1 MRRQLSALLVSLLL
15 VSTIAVGPVAAAKIN
30 PNASAAHNPYV
41 EADVTKAEHT
51 VGDDDLREY
60 EANNGQSAMLPAT
73 MNDSAINPVSF
84 AFSDIEATA
93 YTDFPRSNDTVDTW
107 ANARWWV
114 EDEANTA
121 GSGTVTNVTTAPDVE
136 ALEVATTSQTS
147 GDTYVAT
154 FDSVSLTSD
163 VEKRHLQLVADVE
176 ALDSGAYAEV
186 RLKDAD
192 GDYVRTIIDGRSGAM
207 ASWDNT
213 TANQTGEG
221 FVYQEQIGQMAVQGT
236 GDGTMGEIQSVEVA
250 VMDGNA
256 DIDIAA
262 LNAEKLGQWDLG
274 DRREDTDGDGDN
286 ETMQVENVTMP
297 GEQSRTG
304 LDTLGPA
311 FDSTTIHDLTVPM
324 QFWSSMQPTGEEPP
338 RVFVNYS
345 DASAFANFDQ
355 RVNDYRRIIL
365 PEAYDLSYANTE
377 FVAEVRVPSTRYQS
391 VEYGTGIGD
400 STNMTNASLSDVTSQ
415 FSSLDSEVQLATGI
429 GAGEG
434 VVFHVDY
441 VVTAEEH
448 DALTTAQ
455 QSGGGGGIF
464 AGSGGSGGGFFST
477 IGGQISSIV
486 GGILGFLGLKRKFGS

>member
-15 VSTIAVGPVAAAKIN
+15 VSTIAVGPVAAAQIN
-30 PNASAAHNPYV
+30 PNASAAHNPYI

-73 MNDSAINPVSF
+73 MNESHVNPVAF
-84 AFSDIEATA
+84 TFSDIEANA
-93 YTDFPRSNDTVDTW
+93 YQDFPRSNDTVDTW
-107 ANARWWV
+107 ANARWWS
-114 EDEANTA
+114 ESEAGTA

-136 ALEVATTSQTS
+136 GLEVATSGQTS
-147 GDTYVAT
+147 GDTYRAT

-176 ALDSGAYAEV
+176 SIDSGAYAMV
-186 RLKDAD
+186 TLNDSD
-192 GDYVRTIIDGRSGAM
+192 GDYVATMIDNRSGAM

-221 FVYQEQIGQMAVQGT
+221 FVSQEQIGQLSVMGS
-236 GDGTMGEIQSVEVA
+236 GDGQMQEVQEVSVLVK
-250 VMDGNA
+250 DGNA
-256 DIDIAA
+256 DIDIAG

-274 DRREDTDGDGDN
+274 DRMADTDGDGDN
-286 ETMQVENVTMP
+286 ETVQVDNVTMP
-297 GEQSRTG
+297 GEQSRSS

-324 QFWSSMQPTGEEPP
+324 QFWSSMQPTGDDPP

-345 DASAFANFDQ
+345 EADAFANFDQ

-377 FVAEVRVPSTRYQS
+377 FVAEVRVPSTRYQA
-391 VEYGTGIGD
+391 VEYGTGISD
-400 STNMTNASLSDVTSQ
+400 STNMTNASLSDATSQ
-415 FSSLDSEVQLATGI
+415 FGSLDSEIQLATGI

-441 VVTAEEH
+441 VVTGEEH
-448 DALTTAQ
+448 NALTSASTA
-455 QSGGGGGIF
+455 GGGGGIF
-464 AGSGGSGGGFFST
+464 AGGSGGDGGFFGA
-477 IGGQISSIV
+477 IGTWIA
-486 GGILGFLGLKRKFGS
+486 GILGALGLRKVRS